1 MEKDILE
8 QLYFGEIVPCEK
20 QGDRTPELVDAAGRI
35 DGWIGQLKERLDEEG
50 KGLLGKLLDES
61 SELERRVACEGF
73 KDGFRLG
80 AQITAAALGS
90 EKKP

>member
-20 QGDRTPELVDAAGRI
+20 QGGRTPELVEAAGRI

-50 KGLLGKLLDES
+50 KGLLEKLLDVS
-61 SELERRVACEGF
+61 SELERRAACEGF
-73 KDGFRLG
+73 KDGFQLG
-80 AQITAAALGS
+80 VQITAAALGS